1 MKAHT
6 FEQKDS
12 QEKKLNDTTGE
23 LTLTNILI
31 THGKQHYLLH
41 PLFETFIKVN
51 ILTYTLY
58 NPPDILR
65 VPKYFPTITNLS
77 NVFSF
82 FSVEV
87 AQN

>member
-1 MKAHT
+1 MCKKMYLNVIKIMIEIRFNARKTHI

-51 ILTYTLY
+51 ILTH
-58 NPPDILR
+58 I
-65 VPKYFPTITNLS
+65 
-77 NVFSF
+77 
-82 FSVEV
+82 
-87 AQN
+87 

>member
-1 MKAHT
+1 MSFSRIKSDFNHNFNNIKIHFFAHT

-51 ILTYTLY
+51 ILTYT
-58 NPPDILR
+58 
-65 VPKYFPTITNLS
+65 
-77 NVFSF
+77 
-82 FSVEV
+82 
-87 AQN
+87 

>member
-12 QEKKLNDTTGE
+12 QEKKVNDTTGE

-58 NPPDILR
+58 NPPDINIFQQLPILTFKCFFF
-65 VPKYFPTITNLS
+65 V
-77 NVFSF
+77 

>member
-12 QEKKLNDTTGE
+12 QEKKLNDTTGD

-31 THGKQHYLLH
+31 THGKEHYLLH

-51 ILTYTLY
+51 ILTC
-58 NPPDILR
+58 
-65 VPKYFPTITNLS
+65 
-77 NVFSF
+77 
-82 FSVEV
+82 
-87 AQN
+87 